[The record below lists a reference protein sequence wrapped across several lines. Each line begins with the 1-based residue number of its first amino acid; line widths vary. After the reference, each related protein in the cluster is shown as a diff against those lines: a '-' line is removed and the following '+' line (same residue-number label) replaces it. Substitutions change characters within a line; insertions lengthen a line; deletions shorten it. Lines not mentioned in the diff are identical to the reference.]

1 MSFEK
6 NYPKSKDARK
16 RAKQY
21 YGARNVDDSCR
32 CHGGCP
38 ACRGARERKVEKKLP
53 TPEAY

>member
-16 RAKQY
+16 RAKKY
-21 YGARNVDDSCR
+21 HGPREHDPSCR
-32 CHGGCP
+32 SHGGCP
-38 ACRGARERKVEKKLP
+38 ACRTSRARKVEKKLP